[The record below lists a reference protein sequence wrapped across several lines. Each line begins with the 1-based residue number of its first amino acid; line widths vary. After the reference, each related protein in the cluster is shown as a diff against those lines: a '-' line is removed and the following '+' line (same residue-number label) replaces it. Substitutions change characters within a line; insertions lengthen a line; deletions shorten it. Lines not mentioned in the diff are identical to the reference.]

1 MTSDNKNIIDLD
13 SARKKQK
20 AEKQKERIKS
30 IFSGGQKGPDGSK
43 KGHKNP
49 NDPNKLDI
57 WKWIQLFA
65 ALFLTAMLMRS
76 CGFF

>member
-30 IFSGGQKGPDGSK
+30 IFSTGPKGSGNQKKPK
-43 KGHKNP
+43 KNP
-49 NDPNKLDI
+49 NDPNQLGI
-57 WKWIQLFA
+57 WKWLQFFA
-65 ALFLTAMLMRS
+65 ALAVTAMLMRS